1 MAESTTYLGT
11 WWLPK
16 DSTMDVS
23 KRPVGILTI
32 FENGRCE
39 LELHNTNIYSG
50 QLPYIDVLWGQDSRG
65 VNYTLFNLECRH
77 WSYVVK
83 YVAQY
88 VLQGLLIDSVTSP
101 SFKKCYVAFPYLY
114 EWTGSNM
121 MSVPIDYH
129 NKKITINYEEENVH
143 IQGELDPGVQYKVA
157 DLIGYSTDRIN
168 LNAQIL
174 TRYQIASDK
183 SLSIGN
189 FIDYIQEFTQFLSLA
204 LFSKQYPSA
213 LYFLRD
219 NDEYGFRLYVE
230 IPSSHKPSFDA
241 LIPIIKLK
249 EEIPSYIKNY
259 HAKYENIS
267 ILTKRLI
274 ESTKRSE
281 FDASDFTII
290 AQALEGYYYR
300 FLNKGKQKF
309 KEIIEHFSD
318 IKAVVDC
325 NIDVKELKDSRDLYS
340 HFYEEKAGDKI
351 AKGYNLLILTQ
362 KCKVLLT
369 CCILEQIGM
378 THDKINE
385 VIPNSIIDAIVYNIR
400 KYEKRLPQ
408 VITITNK

>member
-1 MAESTTYLGT
+1 MAESVTYLGT

-16 DSTMDVS
+16 DSTMDVR

-32 FENGRCE
+32 YENGRCE
-39 LELHNTNIYSG
+39 LELHNTNIVAG
-50 QLPYIDVLWGQDSRG
+50 ELQYIDVLWGQDSRG
-65 VNYTLFNLECRH
+65 VNYSLFNLECRK
-77 WSYVVK
+77 WSHIVK

-88 VLQGLLIDSVTSP
+88 VFQGLLIDSITSP
-101 SFKKCYVAFPYLY
+101 LFKKCNVAYAYLY
-114 EWTGSNM
+114 EWTGTNM
-121 MSVPIDYH
+121 MSVPNDYN
-129 NKKITINYEEENVH
+129 NKKITINYGKENVH
-143 IQGELDPGVQYKVA
+143 IQGELDLGVQYKVA
-157 DLIGYSTDRIN
+157 DWLGYSTDRTN
-168 LNAQIL
+168 LNAQIM
-174 TRYQIASDK
+174 TQYQIASDK

-189 FIDYIQEFTQFLSLA
+189 FIDYVQEFTQFLSLA

-213 LYFLRD
+213 LYFLRE

-259 HAKYENIS
+259 HTKYENIS

-274 ESTKRSE
+274 ESTRRSE

-300 FLNKGKQKF
+300 FLNTGKKKF

-318 IKAVVDC
+318 IEAVVDC

-378 THDKINE
+378 THEIMNKIF
-385 VIPNSIIDAIVYNIR
+385 PNSIINTIVYNIM
-400 KYEKRLPQ
+400 KYEKRLPK
-408 VITITNK
+408 VKTSTNK